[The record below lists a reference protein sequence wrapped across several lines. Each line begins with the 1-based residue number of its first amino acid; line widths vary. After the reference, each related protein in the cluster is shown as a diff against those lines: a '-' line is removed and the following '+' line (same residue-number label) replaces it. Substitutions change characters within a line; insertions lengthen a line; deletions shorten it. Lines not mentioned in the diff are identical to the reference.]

1 MVYTKRL
8 LIPDYYK
15 SEKKIHKFI
24 VTGSCGPHKKSKAI
38 PLAVAMRDFLNI
50 AENISEVKTILSKK
64 NVKID
69 NIVRTDHRFPL
80 GFMDVIS
87 INDSLY
93 RVLVD
98 KKGLCIKPI
107 EKSQSN
113 LKLLKIVKKSYNRN
127 KKLQLG
133 FHDGRTLIVDKD
145 VYKTGD
151 VVVFDLTSKKIKD
164 VIQFKRES
172 IVLIT
177 DGKNKGKIGKLQ
189 DYTIVRGSQPNKVVI
204 RLENDTIETLKDYV
218 FIVGQENPVIKLE

>member
-1 MVYTKRL
+1 MAYTKRL
-8 LIPDYYK
+8 LIPEYYK
-15 SEKKIHKFI
+15 TGRKTHKFI
-24 VTGSCGPHKKSKAI
+24 VTGSCGPHNKGRSI
-38 PLAVAMRDFLNI
+38 PLAVALRDFLNI
-50 AENISEVKTILSKK
+50 AEDISEVKQILSKK
-64 NVKID
+64 SVKID
-69 NIVRTDHRFPL
+69 NIIRTDHKFPL
-80 GFMDVIS
+80 GFMDVIA

-113 LKLLKIVKKSYNRN
+113 VKLLKIVKKLYN
-127 KKLQLG
+127 KKKQLQLG

-151 VVVFDLTSKKIKD
+151 VVLFDLTSRKIKD

-172 IVLIT
+172 MVLIT

-189 DYTIVRGSQPNKVVI
+189 DYIIVRGSQPNKVIV

-218 FIVGQENPVIKLE
+218 FIVGQENPIIKLE